1 MLFRSLSELKPPLE
15 FGDVE
20 NSLGSEFRNLVDWM
34 RGTVMKVKSARPP
47 FCLRAFPVTLF
58 F

>member
-1 MLFRSLSELKPPLE
+1 
-15 FGDVE
+15 
-20 NSLGSEFRNLVDWM
+20 M